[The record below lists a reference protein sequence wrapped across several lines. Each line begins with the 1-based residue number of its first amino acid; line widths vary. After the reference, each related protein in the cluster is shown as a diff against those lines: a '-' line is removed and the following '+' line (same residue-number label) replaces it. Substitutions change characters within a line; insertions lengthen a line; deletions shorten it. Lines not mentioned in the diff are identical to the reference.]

1 MLYNY
6 VTIEIKRCPTKL
18 TDKEDTMPTIAFQG
32 IKGAYSES
40 AIYQFFGAN
49 TKTASCKSLAGIF
62 EAVERGQ
69 ADLGLL
75 PVENA
80 LTGSIPLAYELLME
94 RDLRIRAEVILHID
108 HTLMATPGVKL
119 ADLKRVRST
128 HQSLN
133 QCEKFISR
141 HNLEPIT
148 SFDTAG
154 SARDLAD
161 NPEPDLGAIASKL
174 AAKIYKLEI
183 LEEAIEDAP
192 FNYTRFFVLG
202 SEDPPR
208 AQRSKTSLIFSARH
222 LPGSLYH
229 CLGEFAERNINLTK
243 IESRPRRNRPWQ
255 YLFYL
260 DFEGHWQDPAAEAAL
275 LGLLRQAGFVKMLGS
290 YPMATTPH
298 SEETGLPAVQN
309 NAEGSVD

>member
-1 MLYNY
+1 
-6 VTIEIKRCPTKL
+6 
-18 TDKEDTMPTIAFQG
+18 MPTVAFQG
-32 IKGAYSES
+32 VKGAYSES
-40 AIYQFFGAN
+40 AIYQFFGPD
-49 TKTASCKSLAGIF
+49 TPTLLCPSLEGIF
-62 EAVERGQ
+62 EAVETGR
-69 ADLGLL
+69 ADLGML

-80 LTGSIPLAYELLME
+80 LAGSVPRAYELLME
-94 RDLRIRAEVILHID
+94 RDLRIQAEVIMRVQ
-108 HTLMATPGVKL
+108 HTLMVAPGVKL

-128 HQSLN
+128 PLSLQ
-133 QCEKFISR
+133 QCEKFIKR
-141 HNLEPIT
+141 YHLEPL
-148 SFDTAG
+148 SSSDTAG
-154 SARDLAD
+154 AARDLAAH
-161 NPEPDLGAIASKL
+161 PEADLGVIASKL
-174 AAKIYKLEI
+174 AAQIYKLDMI
-183 LEEAIEDAP
+183 EEEIEDAA

-202 SEDPPR
+202 SQDPPR

-275 LGLLRQAGFVKMLGS
+275 LGLLRQAGLVKMLGS

-298 SEETGLPAVQN
+298 PEEAHPRN
-309 NAEGSVD
+309 EEAEEGVGA